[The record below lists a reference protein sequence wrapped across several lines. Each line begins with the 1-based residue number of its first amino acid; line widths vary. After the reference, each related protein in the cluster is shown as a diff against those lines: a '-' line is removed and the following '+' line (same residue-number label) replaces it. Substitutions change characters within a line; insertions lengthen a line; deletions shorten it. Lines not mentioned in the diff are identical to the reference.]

1 MGRSEIHGISV
12 RWWDIFWD
20 LLGNLAEVVRD
31 DGKFFSYDPEMC
43 DHGIISDGGLGPL
56 GSTKWLNE
64 DILEDHGANPINEKT
79 KKIKASDKSVKSC
92 QIQKHPLR
100 YIGHQLKSSTALCW
114 VWMCHCYRPFVEHDD
129 PLKILMIPLEPAKP
143 HGRARTHFWSPH
155 SWLNLW
161 WLDYIGFIYI

>member
-100 YIGHQLKSSTALCW
+100 YIGHQLKSSTALSLLPPLRRTW
-114 VWMCHCYRPFVEHDD
+114 R
-129 PLKILMIPLEPAKP
+129 PLKDLDDSIGTSKTAWPSQNPFLK
-143 HGRARTHFWSPH
+143 SP
-155 SWLNLW
+155 
-161 WLDYIGFIYI
+161 